1 MKQQPILIYSVT
13 FLILAI
19 LFNLIGIINVGN
31 YEILAYTFS
40 FYGLSTVY
48 ASMGHNKKLQ
58 LFWGSSIFLIG
69 IDFLIVSRF
78 DVFNTSGIIF
88 PSILFILGISCFILF
103 IDNIDDKAILFVS
116 IIFVLLGLIYS
127 TSIGNLR
134 IMSFI
139 DSLISLISGYWIMLI
154 IVLLVFI
161 VIRRKEEE

>member
-1 MKQQPILIYSVT
+1 MKQQQILIYSVT
-13 FLILAI
+13 FLILALLCNI
-19 LFNLIGIINVGN
+19 VGIINVDN

-58 LFWGSSIFLIG
+58 LFWGSSIFLVG
-69 IDFLIVSRF
+69 IDFLIISRF

-88 PSILFILGISCFILF
+88 PSILFILGISSFILF
-103 IDNIDDKAILFVS
+103 IDNPDDKAILLISV
-116 IIFVLLGLIYS
+116 IFTLLGLIYS
-127 TSIGNLR
+127 TSVGNLR

-139 DSLISLISGYWIMLI
+139 NSLISFVTGYWIMLI
-154 IVLLVFI
+154 IVVVVFL